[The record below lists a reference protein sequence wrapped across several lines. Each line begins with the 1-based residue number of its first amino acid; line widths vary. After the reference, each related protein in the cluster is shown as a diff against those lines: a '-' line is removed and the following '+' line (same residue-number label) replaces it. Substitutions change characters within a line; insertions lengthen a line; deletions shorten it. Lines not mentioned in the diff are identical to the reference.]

1 MALNKKPAVFWS
13 RSHFVLRFLG
23 LTGLFVAAFALVLLL
38 IESAESAAPWSYFAA
53 KVATLR
59 HLAQMGAPQTYTE
72 TVLALLVLG
81 LAFGL
86 LTIIIEVMLILR
98 LTAGRRSAFAF
109 NAFVQVGLAVLLV
122 VGVNAYAARHY
133 LRFDL
138 TRTQQFTL
146 PAELQNEL
154 RKLNGPTTIIVYLP
168 HQSFGQRSRSL
179 EPETARYVYAAERKV
194 IDKLNDMV
202 NQFREF
208 GSGSAFKVVV
218 LDVEDERFQNKLE
231 AATQDNA
238 PLRDAIKKAPE
249 NTIFFSAQGNVQRL
263 SFADLF
269 LLDKEAAPKENDGQG
284 NLVLLDQGIEPL
296 ARKVLAVNE
305 KKPIIGLLTIHELL
319 TTEGDP
325 EYPYTSAGLKK
336 ALTARGFE
344 VKDVILKKWTGFGP
358 PEPAVYT
365 PDDSK
370 LDDLDERLA
379 IFDNN
384 TRVLSAA
391 VAERAKILQQWR
403 TATLDELSKEYGAE
417 LGVQRVTTAI
427 RTDIVADLESE
438 LASLQ
443 KSLANQQQRRGEV
456 SGDRNKLN
464 LDSLAEQRRMS
475 DLQAKLTRTL
485 ADCDLLIIPRMTL
498 RNVVSR
504 DANIPAWLHRLDET
518 QTTVLR
524 DYLKQGKPIL
534 ACFGSSSD
542 SGDRPPPTG
551 ADPDGLEA
559 MFAQLG
565 ITLTPQTV
573 LFDTESEGFA
583 SSRSSPFGGRVETDV
598 PAAEF
603 DWKPGA
609 GRPQKLAHTEPRPP
623 HPIRQSMRLVARSLG
638 QDAQGKSL
646 LNDLKLRHPQPVYY
660 NPPAGTRAAYDAE
673 FMMTTD
679 ASWNEDKPFPTRER
693 TPRYDPPKSDP
704 KKGTLEEKRRGPFPI
719 AVAIS
724 TELPKA
730 WYTEKGVTPATAR
743 LAVIGH
749 GGVFSGAE
757 LSPAREMLLLNTVNW
772 LLGRDQELP
781 RKEEVWKYPRIEMT
795 ASERSIWQWGT
806 VLGLPMLFAYLGL
819 VVTLVRRVR

>member
-1 MALNKKPAVFWS
+1 MALNKTFSVLWS
-13 RSHFVLRFLG
+13 RTHFVLRFLG
-23 LTGLFVAAFALVLLL
+23 LTGLFVAAFALVLLV
-38 IESAESAAPWSYFAA
+38 IDSVEGTSFWGGVGD
-53 KVATLR
+53 KVEAWR
-59 HLAQMGAPQTYTE
+59 RVMQQGAPRTYTE
-72 TVLALLVLG
+72 IVLTLAVLG

-86 LTIIIEVMLILR
+86 LTFVIEALLVLR
-98 LTAGRRSAFAF
+98 MTAGRRSAFAF
-109 NAFVQVGLAVLLV
+109 NAFLQVALAVLLV
-122 VGVNAYAARHY
+122 VGVNIYAAHHY
-133 LRFDL
+133 FRFDL

-146 PAELQNEL
+146 PEGLQNEL
-154 RKLNGPTTIIVYLP
+154 RKLNGQTTIVVYLP
-168 HQSFGQRSRSL
+168 HQSVGQRSGRL

-194 IDKLNDMV
+194 IEKLNDMV

-208 GSGSAFKVVV
+208 GSGSQFKVVV
-218 LDVEDERFQNKLE
+218 LDVEDERFQSRLDAETKGNPQLRE
-231 AATQDNA
+231 AIT
-238 PLRDAIKKAPE
+238 KAPE
-249 NTIFFSAQGNVQRL
+249 NTIFFSAGGNVQRL

-269 LLDKEAAPKENDGQG
+269 LLDKEASPKENDKQG

-305 KKPIIGLLTIHELL
+305 KKPVIGLLTIHELL

-325 EYPYTSAGLKK
+325 EYPYTAAGLKK

-379 IFDNN
+379 VFDSNI
-384 TRVLSAA
+384 RVLGGA
-391 VAERAKILQQWR
+391 VAERVKILQQWR
-403 TATLDELSKEYGAE
+403 TASLDELSKEYGPE
-417 LGVQRVTTAI
+417 LGVKRVTTEI
-427 RTDIVADLESE
+427 RTDIVADLEGE
-438 LASLQ
+438 VNSLQ
-443 KSLANQQQRRGEV
+443 KSLANQKQRREEV
-456 SGDRNKLN
+456 GGDRSKLN

-475 DLQAKLTRTL
+475 DMQAKLTRTL

-498 RNVVSR
+498 RNVASR

-518 QTTVLR
+518 QTAVLK

-542 SGDRPPPTG
+542 SGERPPPSG

-565 ITLTPQTV
+565 VRLTPQTV

-609 GRPQKLAHTEPRPP
+609 GRPQKLAHSDAKAP

-646 LNDLKLRHPQPVYY
+646 LNDLKLRHPQPVYFD
-660 NPPAGTRAAYDAE
+660 PPNKTAMPYDPE
-673 FMMTTD
+673 FMMTSD

-693 TPRYDPPKSDP
+693 TPRYDPPKVDP

-719 AVAIS
+719 AVAFS
-724 TELPKA
+724 TALPRD
-730 WYTEKGVTPATAR
+730 WYTEKGVKPATVR

-749 GGVFSGAE
+749 GGLFNGAE

-781 RKEEVWKYPRIEMT
+781 RKEDVWKYPRIEMS
-795 ASERSIWQWGT
+795 ARERSIWQWGA
-806 VLGLPMLFAYLGL
+806 VLGLPMVFAYLGL